1 MRTSLAIKGILVAAA
16 AAAPMLCNAESST
29 QTTSGQTAT
38 AHVDFTI
45 TIPKFLFLRVGTGPN
60 YVAGVYTPNGPVDSI
75 TWTLTTANL
84 GTGPIAGTGGDVAPA
99 GTETAALICN
109 SGNSVTFS
117 STTTGA
123 LTDTTADS
131 ISFANITVAPPAAP
145 ITAGYTTLLPP
156 ALVDGGTTTTSVTGA
171 GHVVKA
177 DAKWTYSY
185 ANNAV
190 PAGGVYG
197 GGGVANT
204 GNGRVTYTATM
215 P

>member
-16 AAAPMLCNAESST
+16 AAAPMLCNAESNI

-38 AHVDFTI
+38 AHVDFQI
-45 TIPKFLFLRVGTGPN
+45 TVPKFLFLRVGTGTS
-60 YVAGVYTPNGPVDSI
+60 YTTGVYGASTTVDQI
-75 TWTLTTANL
+75 TWTLTTANV
-84 GTGPIAGTGGDVAPA
+84 GTGALPGTGGDIAPA

-131 ISFANITVAPPAAP
+131 ISFANITVAPPVALTP
-145 ITAGYTTLLPP
+145 GYTALVPP
-156 ALVDGGTTTTSVTGA
+156 ALADGATTTTSVTGA
-171 GHVVKA
+171 GHLVKA

-185 ANNAV
+185 SNNAV

-197 GGGVANT
+197 GGGATNV

>member
-1 MRTSLAIKGILVAAA
+1 MVKGFVAAVVAAA
-16 AAAPMLCNAESST
+16 PLVCSAESNI

-38 AHVDFTI
+38 AHVDFQI
-45 TIPKFLFLRVGTGPN
+45 TVPKFLFLRVGTGSS
-60 YVAGVYTPNGPVDSI
+60 YTTGSFTAVNTIDPI
-75 TWTLTTANL
+75 TWTLTTANV
-84 GTGPIAGTGGDVAPA
+84 GTGSLAGTGGDIAPA

-109 SGNSVTFS
+109 SGNAVTFT
-117 STTTGA
+117 STTAGP
-123 LTDTTADS
+123 LTDTTADT
-131 ISFANITVAPPAAP
+131 IDYANITVAPVAL
-145 ITAGYTTLLPP
+145 TAGYTLLTPP
-156 ALVDGGTTTTSVTGA
+156 ALVNGATTTTTVNGA

-185 ANNAV
+185 ANSTV

-197 GGGVANT
+197 GGGAGNT

>member
-1 MRTSLAIKGILVAAA
+1 MRISLAIKGILVAAA
-16 AAAPMLCNAESST
+16 AAAPMLCNAESSI

-38 AHVDFTI
+38 AHVDFQI
-45 TIPKFLFLRVGTGPN
+45 TVPKFLFLRVGTGSN
-60 YVAGVYTPNGPVDSI
+60 YATGVYTANATVDQI
-75 TWTLTTANL
+75 TWLLTTANV
-84 GTGPIAGTGGDVAPA
+84 GTGPLTGTGGDILPA

-109 SGNSVTFS
+109 SGNAVTFTS
-117 STTTGA
+117 STAGA

-131 ISFANITVAPPAAP
+131 ISFANITVAPAAL
-145 ITAGYTTLLPP
+145 TAGYTLLTPP
-156 ALVDGGTTTTSVTGA
+156 AIADGTPTTVTVNGA
-171 GHVVKA
+171 GHLVKA

-185 ANNAV
+185 TNNTV

-197 GGGVANT
+197 GGGAGNT

>member
-1 MRTSLAIKGILVAAA
+1 MRTSLVIKGILVAAA
-16 AAAPMLCNAESST
+16 AAAPMLCNAESNI

-38 AHVDFTI
+38 AHVDFQI
-45 TIPKFLFLRVGTGPN
+45 TVPKFLFLRVGTGSN
-60 YVAGVYTPNGPVDSI
+60 YAAGGYAANAQVDPI
-75 TWTLTTANL
+75 TWTLTTANV
-84 GTGPIAGTGGDVAPA
+84 GTGALAGTGGDIAPA
-99 GTETAALICN
+99 GTETAALVCN
-109 SGNSVTFS
+109 SGNAVTFT

-131 ISFANITVAPPAAP
+131 ISYLSITVAAA
-145 ITAGYTTLLPP
+145 AGSFPTLLNAP
-156 ALVDGGTTTTSVTGA
+156 ALVDGGTTTTTVNGG

-185 ANNAV
+185 ANNTV

-197 GGGVANT
+197 GGGAANT

>member
-1 MRTSLAIKGILVAAA
+1 MAAA
-16 AAAPMLCNAESST
+16 AAAPMLCNAESSI

-60 YVAGVYTPNGPVDSI
+60 YAAGVYTPNGPVDPI
-75 TWTLTTANL
+75 TWTLTTANV
-84 GTGPIAGTGGDVAPA
+84 GTGPIAGTGGDTAPA
-99 GTETAALICN
+99 GTETAALVCN
-109 SGNSVTFS
+109 SGNAVTFT
-117 STTTGA
+117 STTTGD
-123 LTDTTADS
+123 LTDTTGDS
-131 ISFANITVAPPAAP
+131 IPYSNITVATAAG
-145 ITAGYTTLLPP
+145 TFATLLNPP
-156 ALVDGGTTTTSVTGA
+156 ALTTGGGTTTTTVNGA

-177 DAKWTYSY
+177 DAKWTFSY
-185 ANNAV
+185 TNNTV

-197 GGGVANT
+197 GGGAANT